1 MFLQRIHIRQLKLKL
16 AKHAADLRFKLTEPT
31 DWQKTLGE
39 YVQALQSYEYMEKR
53 SLGSDDPFYLS
64 GEKWLDRNLLKKIV
78 GNNAGRLIK
87 DKSKEFDARGYWEKG
102 PGDAD
107 RFSDTR
113 RENYRRNW
121 FTGFYQRLGAATV
134 AGIFLIVPMWLMV
147 LHKTL
152 WTALVSTTVFV
163 VVFGVLATWFLTS
176 FMEVMSSTAAYAA
189 VLVVFVGLITEMND
203 N

>member
-1 MFLQRIHIRQLKLKL
+1 MKSASNLCS
-16 AKHAADLRFKLTEPT
+16 P
-31 DWQKTLGE
+31 
-39 YVQALQSYEYMEKR
+39 VQALRDYEYMEKR

-87 DKSKEFDARGYWEKG
+87 EGINNEFDARGYWQKG

-113 RENYRRNW
+113 RENYQRNW
-121 FTGFYQRLGAATV
+121 FTGFYQGLGAATV

-163 VVFGVLATWFLTS
+163 VVFGALAAWFLTS
-176 FMEVMSSTAAYAA
+176 FMEVMTSTAAYAA
-189 VLVVFVGLITEMND
+189 VLVVFVGLITEMD
-203 N
+203 DS